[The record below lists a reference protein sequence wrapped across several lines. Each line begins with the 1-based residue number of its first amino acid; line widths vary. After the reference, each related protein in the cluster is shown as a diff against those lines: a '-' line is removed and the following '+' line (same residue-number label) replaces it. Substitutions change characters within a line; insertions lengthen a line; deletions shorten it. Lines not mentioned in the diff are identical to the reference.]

1 MAKTSTSFTI
11 MDYTDGLSLIT
22 GMDSNL
28 PLTSTYDTTTT
39 TIYPD
44 WSTTNLVVTPKAYI
58 AGEVNPTSIIANL
71 VSGSQKWYYR
81 TPSDNSWVQ
90 ITSGSGGYTIN
101 TTTWALTVAQN
112 KLTAS
117 NWQIEFRFTANYLD
131 ATLNLVF
138 PIEITATYSRVNNGT
153 AFVVAHAYT
162 PNGDTFKN
170 GTTVSTITIV
180 AELVRGTTPDTS
192 QLTYLWQKLNTS
204 TGNYDDLTSAYS
216 GYNTDTLA
224 PAESQ
229 IDGLAVFRCKI
240 TDTDTES
247 PTYNQVFY
255 TEGVSIYDVTD
266 AYQAVIESTTGS
278 YFKGDTQTTKLICR
292 VFWNGAE
299 VDDTGGTLTYTWTA
313 TDKDGNAITSFNTSP
328 PYTSVTWRGKSISS
342 STHKAVEIANN
353 LVNVKSTFY
362 CEVS

>member
-58 AGEVNPTSIIANL
+58 AGEVNPTSIISNL
-71 VSGSQKWYYR
+71 VTGSEKWYYR
-81 TPSDNSWVQ
+81 TPSDNDWVQ

-101 TTTWALTVAQN
+101 STTWALTVASN
-112 KLTAS
+112 KLTGS
-117 NWQIEFRFTANYLD
+117 NWQIMFRFTANYLD
-131 ATLNLVF
+131 PTLNLVF
-138 PIEITATYSRVNNGT
+138 PLEITATYSRVNNGT
-153 AFVVAHAYT
+153 SFVVAHAYT

-170 GTTVSTITIV
+170 GTAVDEIKII
-180 AELVRGTTPDTS
+180 AELIRGTTHDPSDI
-192 QLTYLWQKLNTS
+192 TYLWQKLNTS
-204 TGNYDDLTSAYS
+204 TGNYDDLTSAYT
-216 GYNTDTLA
+216 GYNTNTLKPTA
-224 PAESQ
+224 AQVNS
-229 IDGLAVFRCKI
+229 LAVYRCKL
-240 TDTDTES
+240 TDTDPTS
-247 PTYNQVFY
+247 DTYNQVFY

-266 AYQAVIESTTGS
+266 PYQAVIESTTGS

-292 VFWNGAE
+292 VFHNGAE
-299 VDDTGGTLTYTWTA
+299 IDATGGNLTYTWTA
-313 TDKDGNAITSFNTSP
+313 TDKDGNAITSFNNNP
-328 PYTSVTWRGKSISS
+328 PYTSVTWRGQSISS

-353 LVNVKSTFY
+353 LVDVKATFY
-362 CEVS
+362 CEVN